1 VKLRRVKIGRD
12 CDVLAGRV
20 VDPARLLYPPIGVD
34 PNNSAD
40 WPEVVLLLGINNMI
54 LPRRKPLIPFVV

>member
-1 VKLRRVKIGRD
+1 VKLRCVEIGSN
-12 CDVLAGRV
+12 CDVLGLLIQHGCCT
-20 VDPARLLYPPIGVD
+20 RLLACVD
-34 PNNSAD
+34 PNDSFD